1 MMRAAVIHLRR
12 SLALAG
18 LTVALSLPA
27 LALASGT
34 STTAAPAPA
43 APPPPA
49 PPPGFER
56 VAGAPDTEKVD
67 ANKLVVAA
75 YAVFFGGMFGY
86 LIYIARKQAEMAKEI
101 AELAGRI
108 DRAKKS

>member
-1 MMRAAVIHLRR
+1 MMSAAVIHLRR
-12 SLALAG
+12 YLAFLGLA
-18 LTVALSLPA
+18 VALGWPA
-27 LALASGT
+27 LALAAGT
-34 STTAAPAPA
+34 STTAAPPPA

-67 ANKLVVAA
+67 ANQLVVAA

-86 LIYIARKQAEMAKEI
+86 LIYIARKQAEMAKEM
-101 AELAGRI
+101 AELASRI
-108 DRAKKS
+108 DRVKKS

>member
-12 SLALAG
+12 FVALAG
-18 LTVALSLPA
+18 LAVALSLPA

-34 STTAAPAPA
+34 STTAAPA

-86 LIYIARKQAEMAKEI
+86 LIYIARKQAEMAKEM
-101 AELAGRI
+101 AELASRI
-108 DRAKKS
+108 DRGKKS